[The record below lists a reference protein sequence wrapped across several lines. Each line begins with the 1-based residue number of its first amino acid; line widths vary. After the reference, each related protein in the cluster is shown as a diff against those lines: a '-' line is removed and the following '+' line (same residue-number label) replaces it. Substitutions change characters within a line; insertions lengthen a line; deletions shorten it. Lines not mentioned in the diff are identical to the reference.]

1 MECYARE
8 IVNSFGS
15 NPCTFTYELEY
26 PVDMTHDN
34 WYVALNGYSKNFDI
48 KFKGEEQGAL
58 LTANFLVRGG
68 FGTATQPFLRYL
80 DLSQSETHFTESELL
95 FVKCENLFLEKFR
108 VRLLDRKGDTLTPLT
123 RSKRNQSLVRLTF
136 LNTGPVNPDSD
147 SDSDSETEEETKNKK
162 KRRNTKKIKN
172 VLKRRKTSL

>member
-68 FGTATQPFLRYL
+68 FGTSCADKTRIRHHNGVRVVDELTIHLGGDEHLILCNTQGQRVIFIGPNNSIKRGGCCHNTCGGNTFKLG
-80 DLSQSETHFTESELL
+80 H
-95 FVKCENLFLEKFR
+95 NLPPNHH
-108 VRLLDRKGDTLTPLT
+108 DG
-123 RSKRNQSLVRLTF
+123 S
-136 LNTGPVNPDSD
+136 
-147 SDSDSETEEETKNKK
+147 
-162 KRRNTKKIKN
+162 
-172 VLKRRKTSL
+172 